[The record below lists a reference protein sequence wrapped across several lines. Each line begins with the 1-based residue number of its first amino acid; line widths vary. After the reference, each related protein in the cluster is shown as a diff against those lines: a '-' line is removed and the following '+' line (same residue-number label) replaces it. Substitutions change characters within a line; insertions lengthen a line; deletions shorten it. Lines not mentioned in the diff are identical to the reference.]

1 MMPCRKAPALNTAL
15 SHVEHCVLAYDT
27 LCICEEHRSYLKY
40 IVEAQNEMSV
50 ALPFIPFTTPN
61 SRCLHLIVPLFL
73 SREILLFYSQ
83 NFSLLSTEP
92 VGLDLPI

>member
-1 MMPCRKAPALNTAL
+1 
-15 SHVEHCVLAYDT
+15 
-27 LCICEEHRSYLKY
+27 
-40 IVEAQNEMSV
+40 MSD

-73 SREILLFYSQ
+73 PRKILLFYTQ
-83 NFSLLSTEP
+83 KCSLLSTEP

>member
-1 MMPCRKAPALNTAL
+1 
-15 SHVEHCVLAYDT
+15 
-27 LCICEEHRSYLKY
+27 
-40 IVEAQNEMSV
+40 MSD

-83 NFSLLSTEP
+83 NFSVLSTEP

>member
-1 MMPCRKAPALNTAL
+1 
-15 SHVEHCVLAYDT
+15 
-27 LCICEEHRSYLKY
+27 
-40 IVEAQNEMSV
+40 MSD

-61 SRCLHLIVPLFL
+61 SRCLHLIVPHFL